1 MNIFSCNFE
10 IRSSHNVNQ
19 IEFSGE
25 SSIVLDEKFNLIC
38 PYGNQDTN
46 ITVENTDKNTIKIA
60 VSSISIADKGEQV
73 KYLEKIAI
81 LLSSILGFKEKN
93 PFYGTPF
100 ITLDL
105 RSFHSRVEGT
115 SSGTTLQ
122 LRDSLSFKLTSH
134 VKFSDFDFSS
144 IQDTELLSHY
154 YNGLRAESGK
164 SKFFHFF
171 LILEILEGSDLYKR
185 KFPAGTLFDED
196 QKAKIQELAEK
207 FSGAQKSS
215 LLSCLSRTE
224 KFRNEKLLSII
235 NQLGITEIN
244 SFTGQR
250 ILDQSTIK
258 NITDARNK
266 LFHKSE
272 SFNDDLLNCTLFP
285 LVTQVVEKVLKD
297 PECIL

>member
-10 IRSSHNVNQ
+10 IRSSHDVNQ

-25 SSIVLDEKFNLIC
+25 SSFVLDEKCNLVC

-46 ITVENTDKNTIKIA
+46 ITVENTIKIT
-60 VSSISIADKGEQV
+60 VSSISIADKEEQG

-93 PFYGTPF
+93 PFYGNPF

-105 RSFHSRVEGT
+105 HSFHSRVEGT

-122 LRDSLSFKLTSH
+122 LRDSLRLKSTSH

-185 KFPAGTLFDED
+185 TFPAGTLFDEG

-224 KFRNEKLLSII
+224 KFRNEKLLNII

-244 SFTGQR
+244 SVTGQR
-250 ILDQSTIK
+250 TLDQSTIK

-272 SFNDDLLNCTLFP
+272 SFNDGLLYYTLFP

>member
-1 MNIFSCNFE
+1 MNIFGCNFE
-10 IRSSHNVNQ
+10 IRSSHDVNQ

-25 SSIVLDEKFNLIC
+25 SSFVLDEKFNLVC

-46 ITVENTDKNTIKIA
+46 ITVENTDENTIKIT
-60 VSSISIADKGEQV
+60 VSSIPIADKEEQG

-81 LLSSILGFKEKN
+81 LLSSTLGFKERN

-105 RSFHSRVEGT
+105 HSFHSRVEGT
-115 SSGTTLQ
+115 FSETTLQ
-122 LRDSLSFKLTSH
+122 LSDHLHLKSTSH

-144 IQDTELLSHY
+144 VQDTELLNHY

-171 LILEILEGSDLYKR
+171 LILEILEGSDLYK
-185 KFPAGTLFDED
+185 KTFPAGTLFDENKKAEIQKFAD
-196 QKAKIQELAEK
+196 Q

-215 LLSCLSRTE
+215 LLNCLSRTE
-224 KFRNEKLLSII
+224 KFRNEKLLNIL
-235 NQLGITEIN
+235 NQLGITTVD
-244 SFTGQR
+244 SVASQST
-250 ILDQSTIK
+250 LDQSTIK

-272 SFNDDLLNCTLFP
+272 SFNDDLLYYTLFP
-285 LVTQVVEKVLKD
+285 LVTQVVKKVLKD
-297 PECIL
+297 PGCIL